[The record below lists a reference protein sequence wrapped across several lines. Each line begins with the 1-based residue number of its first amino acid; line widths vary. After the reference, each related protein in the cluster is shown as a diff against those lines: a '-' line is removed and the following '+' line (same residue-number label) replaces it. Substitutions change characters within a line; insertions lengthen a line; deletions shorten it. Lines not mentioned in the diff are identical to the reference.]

1 MHRHHRLFTV
11 GLLSLALLAAC
22 STTPNANTALTNA
35 QRDYDLARSSSDAP
49 VLAPAEMG
57 AALADLKRARQAQE
71 RDAPQAEVSHLAY
84 LAAQRVAMAR
94 EKASQRQAEQAME
107 SMAADRDRMRLQAR
121 TAEAD
126 AARGQ
131 LTLAQR
137 QASASNQRADDAD
150 ERSSDLDAQLR
161 ALQAQRTSRGMVVT
175 IGDVLFDVDRAEIKP
190 GGAHQLDQLGAL
202 LLRYPTQKALIEG
215 HTDSTGSSAHNQRLS
230 QQRADA
236 VRAHLLGM
244 GIASDRVESRGAGEA
259 APVASNASQDGRQR
273 NRRVEIILPEGRDR
287 AATR

>member
-1 MHRHHRLFTV
+1 MHRHHRLLAV

-22 STTPNANTALTNA
+22 STTPPANTALTNA

-49 VLAPAEMG
+49 ALAAAEMG

-107 SMAADRDRMRLQAR
+107 SMAAERDRMRLQAR

-131 LTLAQR
+131 LTSAQR
-137 QASASNQRADDAD
+137 QASASDQRADDAD

-175 IGDVLFDVDRAEIKP
+175 IGDVLFDTDRAEIKP
-190 GGAHQLDQLGAL
+190 GGADQLNKLGAL
-202 LLRYPTQKALIEG
+202 LLRYPTQMALIEG
-215 HTDSTGSSAHNQRLS
+215 HTDSTGSSAHNQMLS
-230 QQRADA
+230 RQRADA

-244 GIASDRVESRGAGEA
+244 GVAGDRLESRGAGEA
-259 APVASNASQDGRQR
+259 TPVASNASLDGRQR
-273 NRRVEIILPEGRDR
+273 NRRVEIILSEGRDR